1 MYKKIALLAG
11 VCGLLLATPAMAQ
24 QRDGKGPRGRDPK
37 QMTEQV
43 AQRMNFSDEQKSQL
57 KALNEQ
63 HSGSDYDRKAYHEGF
78 KKILTT
84 EQKEQLEQRRM
95 KMGDRRGQHKPE

>member
-1 MYKKIALLAG
+1 MYKKMAILAG

-24 QRDGKGPRGRDPK
+24 QRGDKGPRHRDPK

-43 AQRMNFSDEQKSQL
+43 AKRMNFTDEQKAQL
-57 KALNEQ
+57 KTLNQEF
-63 HSGSDYDRKAYHEGF
+63 SGDDYDRKAYHEGF

-84 EQKEQLEQRRM
+84 EQKEALEQRRM